1 MVIIHTLSHGAIQPH
16 YLPVRE
22 LKKFQDVIE
31 QQTNELQLFD
41 KREPRDLKSLAVI
54 LDKPSCY
61 VQVDHDVLERH
72 GYLTSKDYW
81 QKYTVKT
88 PTPKLGS
95 LCIGRKGNTLLYDP
109 KIKEL
114 VRLLHETESL
124 FN

>member
-1 MVIIHTLSHGAIQPH
+1 M
-16 YLPVRE
+16 E
-22 LKKFQDVIE
+22 
-31 QQTNELQLFD
+31 LFD

-61 VQVDHDVLERH
+61 VQVDHEVLERH

-88 PTPKLGS
+88 PTDKLGS

-114 VRLLHETESL
+114 IRLLHETESL